1 MTKLCT
7 EILTEDVLTEYILNA
22 KEERVQDMKMYR
34 FYFGGSDLQWNNLIN
49 EFLDFAKQ
57 RNRHVLNQLKNLP

>member
-7 EILTEDVLTEYILNA
+7 EILTEEVLTEYILNA

-34 FYFGGSDLQWNNLIN
+34 FYFGGSDCSGTTL
-49 EFLDFAKQ
+49 
-57 RNRHVLNQLKNLP
+57 